1 MRRLTLLL
9 ILSACAPAPAQ
20 IALPPVRVP
29 SLPAPPLTALQP
41 LERATALPEA
51 QLRRL
56 KVRELLRRHRE
67 LLEEDPE
74 GNPIVR
80 GEVLLIAPS
89 EPTLAH
95 ARAAGFT
102 VLRESAYEELGVRF
116 VLLKAP
122 GRTARALRQLTRAD
136 ASALADFNHLYTEA
150 GTVAATPLPAAPAPA
165 PAGPSSTARIGL
177 IDSGV
182 DATHE
187 AFAGLAVQR
196 FGCAGQA
203 VPAAHGTAVASLLV
217 ARSAALQGAASGAG
231 LYAADVFC
239 ARPQG
244 GAVEEI
250 AAAFAWLAQQP
261 VPVINVS
268 LVGPPN
274 RLLQQVIER
283 VQARGQL
290 IVAAVGN
297 DGPAAPPLYPAAL
310 PRVVAVTA
318 VDAQGRVLLE
328 AGRGAHV
335 ALAAPGE
342 LAAAHAGGGYEL
354 VRGTSF
360 AAPLVAG
367 LLARELP
374 TVDGAA
380 SSLALAQLERSA
392 RAAGGAVPNPVYG
405 FGIVGESLRE
415 QPALHAAGLIKSTR

>member
-1 MRRLTLLL
+1 MRRATLLPAL
-9 ILSACAPAPAQ
+9 IACAPALAQ

-29 SLPAPPLTALQP
+29 GLPPAALPALQP
-41 LERATALPEA
+41 LEGVGNLPQA

-56 KVRELLRRHRE
+56 RVRELLQRHRDV
-67 LLEEDPE
+67 LEADPE

-80 GEVLLIAPS
+80 GEVLLLAPT
-89 EPTLAH
+89 EPVLAR

-102 VLRESAYEELGVRF
+102 VLRESSFDELGVRL
-116 VLLKAP
+116 VVLKAP
-122 GRTARALRQLTRAD
+122 GRTARALRQLTRAT
-136 ASALADFNHLYTEA
+136 AAAADFNHLYSEA
-150 GTVAATPLPAAPAPA
+150 GMAYASAGPTGAGAPAAVTAPA
-165 PAGPSSTARIGL
+165 VRVGL

-182 DATHE
+182 DAAHE
-187 AFAGLAVQR
+187 SLAGVALQP
-196 FGCAGQA
+196 FGCDGAR

-217 ARSAALQGAASGAG
+217 GHSAALRGAASGAS

-239 ARPQG
+239 ARAQG

-250 AAAFAWLAQQP
+250 AAAFAWLARQP

-274 RLLQQVIER
+274 LLLQQVIER

-310 PRVVAVTA
+310 PGVVAVTA
-318 VDAQGRVLLE
+318 VDEKGKVLLE

-342 LAAAHAGGGYEL
+342 LAAAHPGGGYAL

-367 LLARELP
+367 LLARALP
-374 TVDGAA
+374 TVDGDATR
-380 SSLALAQLERSA
+380 LALTQLEHGA

-415 QPALHAAGLIKSTR
+415 QPALHAASLIKSTD